1 MNTHTQCLRLLKA
14 LRRKRGITSFEA
26 FAELH
31 ITSLH
36 RRLSDLREMGV
47 VIQSKETEA
56 KYLRYFA
63 THVPAYLL
71 DAISGKKR
79 EVCHA

>member
-1 MNTHTQCLRLLKA
+1 MHTHSQCLRLLKA

-47 VIQSKETEA
+47 VITSKETEA
-56 KYLRYFA
+56 KYRRYFA
-63 THVPAYLL
+63 THVPADLL
-71 DAISGKKR
+71 NAMKDKR
-79 EVCHA
+79 EACAA

>member
-1 MNTHTQCLRLLKA
+1 MNTHSQCLRLLKA

-47 VIQSKETEA
+47 VIHAKETESQ
-56 KYLRYFA
+56 YLRYFA
-63 THVPAYLL
+63 AHIPADLM
-71 DAISGKKR
+71 DAITPKKR
-79 EVCHA
+79 EVCA

>member
-1 MNTHTQCLRLLKA
+1 MNTHTQCMALLKA

-26 FAELH
+26 FSELH

-47 VIQSKETEA
+47 VIESQDTEW
-56 KYLRYFA
+56 KYKRYFA

>member
-1 MNTHTQCLRLLKA
+1 MYTHSQCLRLLKA

-47 VIQSKETEA
+47 VIASKETEA
-56 KYLRYFA
+56 KYRRYFA
-63 THVPAYLL
+63 THVPAYLV
-71 DAISGKKR
+71 DAMKEKR
-79 EVCHA
+79 EVCAA